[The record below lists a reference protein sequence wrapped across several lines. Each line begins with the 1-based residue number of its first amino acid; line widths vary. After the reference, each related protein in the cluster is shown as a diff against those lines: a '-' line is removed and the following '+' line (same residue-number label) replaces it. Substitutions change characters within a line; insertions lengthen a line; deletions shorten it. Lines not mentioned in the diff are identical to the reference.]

1 MDPLSASA
9 NVLGL
14 SAAAR
19 RVTLVLVTAVK
30 GIKDAPRQVQAVLTE
45 VTEIT
50 LILSQMQSFLNGE
63 TAVTKT
69 GASLVLVEQVIVV
82 LSGCVIMFSELE
94 SVLDDLKT
102 ECHLDAI
109 DGMRWARNDS
119 IITGT
124 IQRLQ
129 NRKASMNLMLTILS
143 LESAIETDC
152 TINTRRSEALD
163 SVDRLSSL
171 VERLLDGH
179 WPLQLLKPPK
189 IPN

>member
-9 NVLGL
+9 SVLGL
-14 SAAAR
+14 FAAAR

-69 GASLVLVEQVIVV
+69 GVLLVLVEQVIVV
-82 LSGCVIMFSELE
+82 LSGCVITFSELE

-109 DGMRWARNDS
+109 DRMRWARNDS
-119 IITGT
+119 IITWNYPEATKPQSIYEPDADDT
-124 IQRLQ
+124 IMVR
-129 NRKASMNLMLTILS
+129 TY
-143 LESAIETDC
+143 
-152 TINTRRSEALD
+152 
-163 SVDRLSSL
+163 
-171 VERLLDGH
+171 
-179 WPLQLLKPPK
+179 
-189 IPN
+189 